1 MGLAF
6 IISMVHRRIPT
17 QLLLLKKSSDI
28 GILLGSLSDFIS
40 FLAPN
45 TPLVYLKIVLDCS
58 LKKTYNPAEQILA
71 ILLLG

>member
-40 FLAPN
+40 FLASN
-45 TPLVYLKIVLDCS
+45 TPLVCLKIVLD
-58 LKKTYNPAEQILA
+58 
-71 ILLLG
+71 

>member
-28 GILLGSLSDFIS
+28 GILLGSLSDFIT
-40 FLAPN
+40 FLASN
-45 TPLVYLKIVLDCS
+45 TPLVYLKIVLDYS
-58 LKKTYNPAEQILA
+58 LEKKLITQQHKSWPSCC
-71 ILLLG
+71 